1 MKRLEHRVVE
11 RVGREVLEW
20 DTEGTELAHRV
31 HGELNA
37 GGSQT
42 AATIFHE

>member
-1 MKRLEHRVVE
+1 MKRREHRVVK
-11 RVGREVLEW
+11 RVGQGVSERET
-20 DTEGTELAHRV
+20 DGTELAHRV